1 MPPRAR
7 RTQQTLELALQGR
20 QVPVA
25 IDAGF
30 DDVQAGDFDG
40 EPIESY
46 RSCEQYHS
54 DNQRLP
60 HGERIDEALI
70 RYAASLRR
78 LVLRVEP
85 VTFLVVH
92 EFALHHITAAATS
105 SSPSDQ
111 PSFGNALPYLLDQE
125 AVERATTYFESS
137 SLI

>member
-60 HGERIDEALI
+60 HGESIDEALI

-92 EFALHHITAAATS
+92 ELALHHITAAA
-105 SSPSDQ
+105 
-111 PSFGNALPYLLDQE
+111 
-125 AVERATTYFESS
+125 
-137 SLI
+137 